1 MLTIDKTGYAVTI
14 DKTSYDVTCELVG
27 IYTQLDAFG
36 YVLDLNGEIVTT
48 DDLTP
53 VQTG

>member
-1 MLTIDKTGYAVTI
+1 MLTIDKPTYAVTI
-14 DKTSYDVTCELVG
+14 DKTTPAITCEIVG

-36 YVLDLNGEIVTT
+36 YVLDLNGDIVTT

-53 VQTG
+53 VQLG

>member
-1 MLTIDKTGYAVTI
+1 MLTIDKPTYAMTIDKGSYAVTAEI
-14 DKTSYDVTCELVG
+14 VG

-36 YVLDLNGEIVTT
+36 YVLDLNGEVVTT